1 MPVLH
6 CHVANVLC
14 GKRLFWLV
22 NLAFTVLCKEELFF
36 FEDLG
41 KNLVDILIVW
51 DRSLCC
57 FL

>member
-36 FEDLG
+36 FLRLG
-41 KNLVDILIVW
+41 QEFSRHTN
-51 DRSLCC
+51 CMG
-57 FL
+57 